1 MLKLLFGIILFFLLL
16 LLLAGAAGIGLLRT
30 LFGGIKS
37 PPRQPNETNRPYS
50 NPDKDKI
57 FGDKKWSDFKI
68 SDFKDLTQKLDFD
81 TTLRSERL

>member
-16 LLLAGAAGIGLLRT
+16 QLLAGAAGIGLLRT

-37 PPRQPNETNRPYS
+37 PPRQSNETNRPYS

-57 FGDKKWSDFKI
+57 FGDKEGEYVDYEEITEDDKKA
-68 SDFKDLTQKLDFD
+68 
-81 TTLRSERL
+81 EN

>member
-37 PPRQPNETNRPYS
+37 PPRQPNETNRPNS

-57 FGDKKWSDFKI
+57 FGDKEGEYVDYEEIKEDKSKNDVN
-68 SDFKDLTQKLDFD
+68 
-81 TTLRSERL
+81 